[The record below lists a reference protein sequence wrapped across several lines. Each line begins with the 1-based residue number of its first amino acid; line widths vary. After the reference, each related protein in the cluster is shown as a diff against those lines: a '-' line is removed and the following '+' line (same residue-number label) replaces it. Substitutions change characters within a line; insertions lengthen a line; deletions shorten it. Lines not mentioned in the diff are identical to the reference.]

1 MEHDAA
7 KGGFQEVAD
16 VVRAHWAAQGFT
28 ALVGAELLEL
38 APGLCVIGVARRPK
52 LLQQYGMFHGGVIA
66 FLVDNATT
74 AAHTVAGPGR
84 GALTAEYKLNLL
96 TPATGERLV
105 CRARVLRAGRT
116 LSVAAADVF
125 SVAAGD
131 EKLVATA
138 LATLAPVD
146 LKGFP
151 LVGGDGVPP
160 AGS

>member
-7 KGGFQEVAD
+7 QDGFEEVAA
-16 VVRAHWAAQGFT
+16 VMRSHWAAQGFT
-28 ALVGAELLEL
+28 ALIGAELLEL
-38 APGLCVIGVARRPK
+38 APGVCVIGVDRRPE

-74 AAHTVAGPGR
+74 IAAHAAAGPGR

-96 TPATGERLV
+96 TPAMGERLL
-105 CRARVLRAGRT
+105 CRARVVRAGRT

-125 SVAAGD
+125 SLSAGA

-138 LATLAPVD
+138 LATLVPVD
-146 LKGFP
+146 LKNFP
-151 LVGGDGVPP
+151 LIGGASP